1 MQETDRSLPL
11 RKGGSWMSRLLIQ
24 EHPVMIIPSLAVK
37 LGVNEAVVLQQMHYW
52 VMKSTHIKDG
62 RKWVYNTYSQWHEQL
77 PFWSESTLRRT
88 INSLEKKGLVLS
100 AMFNQSKMD
109 QTKWY
114 TLDYEKLE
122 ELAGEAQD
130 GQLPAPDGMVTGPV
144 RAPEQVSLTKPIP
157 EITTETTTEKIHI
170 PFSEVVEY
178 LNAKTGSA
186 YKPSTRRTRELIRAR
201 WNEGFTLQDMKKV
214 IDLKTT
220 EWLDDPHWRKYLR
233 PETLFGT
240 KFESYLN
247 QKPAI
252 KVLWE
257 EEFNLDD

>member
-1 MQETDRSLPL
+1 
-11 RKGGSWMSRLLIQ
+11 MSRLLIE

-52 VMKSTHIKDG
+52 LVKSTHIKG
-62 RKWVYNTYSQWHEQL
+62 KRKWVYNTYKDWQEQL
-77 PFWSESTLRRT
+77 PFWSERSLRRT

-100 AMFNQSKMD
+100 AMFNKSRMD

-114 TLDYEKLE
+114 TLDYEKLAA
-122 ELAGEAQD
+122 LD
-130 GQLPAPDGMVTGPV
+130 GQGQNEQFSARDGTVNGPI

-157 EITTETTTEKIHI
+157 ETTSENTTERIHI
-170 PFSEVVEY
+170 PFSEVIEY
-178 LNAKTGSA
+178 LNKQTGSS
-186 YKPSTRRTRELIRAR
+186 YRLNTKRTRELIRAR
-201 WNEGFTLQDMKKV
+201 WNEGFTLEDMKKV
-214 IDLKTT
+214 IDLKAA
-220 EWLDDPHWRKYLR
+220 EWLHDPYWRKYLR

-247 QKPAI
+247 QKPVK
-252 KVLWE
+252 KVWRE

>member
-1 MQETDRSLPL
+1 
-11 RKGGSWMSRLLIQ
+11 
-24 EHPVMIIPSLAVK
+24 MIIPSLAVK
-37 LGVNEAVVLQQMHYW
+37 LGVREAVVLQQLHYW
-52 VMKSTHIKDG
+52 IVKSTHIREK
-62 RKWVYNTYSQWHEQL
+62 RKWVYNTYKDWHEQL
-77 PFWSESTLRRT
+77 PFWSERSLRHT
-88 INSLEKKGLVLS
+88 IYSLEKKGLLRS
-100 AMFNQSKMD
+100 AMFNKSRMD

-114 TLDYEKLE
+114 TIDYEKLAKLDIQDPQVQSPALHGQMSWQRLADE
-122 ELAGEAQD
+122 E
-130 GQLPAPDGMVTGPV
+130 
-144 RAPEQVSLTKPIP
+144 VSLTKPIP
-157 EITTETTTEKIHI
+157 EITTETTTKKIHI

-186 YKPSTRRTRELIRAR
+186 YKPSTRRTQELIRAR

-214 IDLKTT
+214 IDLKTA
-220 EWLDDPHWRKYLR
+220 EWLHDSQWRKYLR